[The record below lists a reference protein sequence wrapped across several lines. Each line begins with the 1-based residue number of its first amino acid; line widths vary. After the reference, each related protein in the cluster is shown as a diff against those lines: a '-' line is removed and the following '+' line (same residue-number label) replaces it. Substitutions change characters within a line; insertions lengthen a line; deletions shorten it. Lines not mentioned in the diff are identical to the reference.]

1 MAGSKLRARC
11 KIREC
16 RVPNICLPAAAWPGR
31 RVWFFVVPAGEA
43 DERDK
48 DGCRLDQ
55 VFGRWVGNVPQTRP
69 SLQTAA
75 SCSSSRRNKKRML
88 PHPTPGKA
96 RSRSCELVR
105 IQWQGCLRDD
115 FSLEFIDSLQC
126 THCQTYDVEQASVP
140 RLPWSF
146 PLQWRHAYWRMA
158 PRAAGREDLPKRGG
172 PTLDKRPWAW
182 CRDATRLMSRQ
193 RRDYSLCFEHVS
205 VGTSFLRTMS
215 PFTTLRHSF
224 DTGRNSRTQSKGFPG
239 AAGAARCCRPCGA
252 MPRGPPEALLARG
265 ASGRRPGEVQ
275 VVPLT
280 ACLSAIIRDCGRAEM
295 EGRNESVSLA
305 AAPGPCI
312 G

>member
-16 RVPNICLPAAAWPGR
+16 RVPNICPPAAAWPGR

-126 THCQTYDVEQASVP
+126 THCQTYDVEQASVRP
-140 RLPWSF
+140 APALVLP
-146 PLQWRHAYWRMA
+146 PPMA
-158 PRAAGREDLPKRGG
+158 PRLLAHGTAGRG
-172 PTLDKRPWAW
+172 
-182 CRDATRLMSRQ
+182 
-193 RRDYSLCFEHVS
+193 
-205 VGTSFLRTMS
+205 
-215 PFTTLRHSF
+215 
-224 DTGRNSRTQSKGFPG
+224 
-239 AAGAARCCRPCGA
+239 
-252 MPRGPPEALLARG
+252 PRGPPKK
-265 ASGRRPGEVQ
+265 RRADLGQ
-275 VVPLT
+275 KTLGLVP
-280 ACLSAIIRDCGRAEM
+280 
-295 EGRNESVSLA
+295 
-305 AAPGPCI
+305 
-312 G
+312 